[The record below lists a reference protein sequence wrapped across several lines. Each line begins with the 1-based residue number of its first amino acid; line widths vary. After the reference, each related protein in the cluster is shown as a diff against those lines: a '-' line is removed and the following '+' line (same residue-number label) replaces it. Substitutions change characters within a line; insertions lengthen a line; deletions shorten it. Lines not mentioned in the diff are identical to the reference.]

1 MYKQFKLILSVNYL
15 IKAPAWIFI
24 LVFFCP
30 TVLIGVI
37 TAFLPEPDLTGGFTT
52 DSIVLDWLIT
62 VIAVPLIE
70 TLLFQ
75 TLIIEIICKL
85 IKRPRKSIW
94 IAVIVSSSAF
104 ALNHTYSTAY
114 IIITFL
120 GGFILALAY
129 YLGRYRKENA
139 VLLVFIIHSLYN
151 LSSTL
156 YNFCIYGLSV

>member
-1 MYKQFKLILSVNYL
+1 MQIQKLPSVRSLVYTPVYL
-15 IKAPAWIFI
+15 FI
-24 LVFFCP
+24 LIFFC
-30 TVLIGVI
+30 LSIILGVI